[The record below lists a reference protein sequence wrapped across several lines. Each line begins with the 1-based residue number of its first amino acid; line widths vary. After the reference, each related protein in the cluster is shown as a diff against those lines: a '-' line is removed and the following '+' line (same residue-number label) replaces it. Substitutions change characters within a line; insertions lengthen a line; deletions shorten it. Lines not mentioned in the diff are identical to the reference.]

1 MSKTIGFGPETKG
14 GGMSGGPGGPGGPG
28 GGHGRGPGG
37 GFGGAS
43 GGPIGLGNA
52 SSRRYNLTFSV
63 NARNVF
69 NNINYAPLVG
79 NLSSPIFGQPNSI
92 AGGPYGSSS
101 APRKIE
107 LQAMFTF

>member
-1 MSKTIGFGPETKG
+1 M
-14 GGMSGGPGGPGGPG
+14 GGPM
-28 GGHGRGPGG
+28 
-37 GFGGAS
+37 S
-43 GGPIGLGNA
+43 LGSATN
-52 SSRRYNLTFSV
+52 RRYSLTFSV

-79 NLSSPIFGQPNSI
+79 NLSSPIFGQPNAI

-107 LQAMFTF
+107 LQAMFNF